1 MTVLFDAATDHYQ
14 LLRDFRRTYAPCTQ
28 VIDGVTW
35 SYLAGGVG
43 ATSIVFLPGVLGVA
57 DTSFHYLLAFAPQY
71 RVRSL
76 DYPPAL
82 RNVEQ
87 LLAGMA
93 TLLATA
99 GLGAVHLVGG
109 SYSGP
114 IAHHFAQRYPAQ
126 VASLVFS
133 NTGLP
138 DGWRLVHTVWLMGL
152 VGIIPSRLLPWGMC
166 WSMGAFLGTQTGL
179 EGFWRTYFYALLP
192 YFTRQVLW
200 SRGALLVELARRGAG
215 VSQWSGPT
223 LIVEA
228 QGDTFFSRGERA
240 ALRAAYPQADLVT
253 IAATGHGSALKALD
267 RHIAVYGEFWA
278 QVEKR
283 SSRRVVV

>member
-14 LLRDFRRTYAPCTQ
+14 LLQDFRRTYAPHTQ

-35 SYLAGGVG
+35 SYLAGGAG
-43 ATSIVFLPGVLGVA
+43 ATSIVFLPGALGVA
-57 DTSFHYLLAFAPQY
+57 DTSFHYMLAFATQY
-71 RVRSL
+71 RVLSL

-82 RNVEQ
+82 RTVDGV
-87 LLAGMA
+87 LAGMA
-93 TLLATA
+93 TLLAE
-99 GLGAVHLVGG
+99 LGPVHLVGG

-138 DGWRLVHTVWLMGL
+138 DRWRLIRTVWLMGL
-152 VGIIPSRLLPWGMC
+152 VGIIPSGLLPWGMR
-166 WSMGAFLGTQTGL
+166 WSLGAFLGTQTGL
-179 EGFWRTYFYALLP
+179 EGFWRAYFYALLP

-215 VSQWSGPT
+215 ARCWSGPT

-228 QGDTFFSRGERA
+228 QGDTFFGRGERA

-278 QVEKR
+278 QEE
-283 SSRRVVV
+283 SE

>member
-1 MTVLFDAATDHYQ
+1 MTVLFDATTDHHQ
-14 LLRDFRRTYAPCTQ
+14 LLRDFRRAYPPRTQ
-28 VIDGVTW
+28 LIDGVTW
-35 SYLAGGVG
+35 SYLASG
-43 ATSIVFLPGVLGVA
+43 AGDTAVILLPGALGVA
-57 DTSFHYLLAFAPQY
+57 DTSFHYMLALAPRC
-71 RVRSL
+71 RVLSL

-82 RNVEQ
+82 RNVDR
-87 LLAGMA
+87 LLVGMA
-93 TLLATA
+93 TLLAA
-99 GLGAVHLVGG
+99 EGLGAVHLVGG

-114 IAHHFAQRYPAQ
+114 VAHHFAQRYPAQ

-138 DGWRLVHTVWLMGL
+138 NWQRLVHTVWLMGL
-152 VGIIPSRLLPWGMC
+152 VGITPPLLLPLGMR

-179 EGFWRTYFYALLP
+179 EGFWRAYFYALLP

-215 VSQWSGPT
+215 ASRWSGPT

-228 QGDTFFSRGERA
+228 QGDTFFGNGERA

-278 QVEKR
+278 RVEKR
-283 SSRRVVV
+283 SFRRVVV